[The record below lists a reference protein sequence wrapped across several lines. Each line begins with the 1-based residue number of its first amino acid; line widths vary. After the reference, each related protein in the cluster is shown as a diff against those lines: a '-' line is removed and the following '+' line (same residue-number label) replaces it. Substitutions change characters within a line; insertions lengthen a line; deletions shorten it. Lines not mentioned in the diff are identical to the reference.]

1 MPFNQNAPSGPEST
15 RAGASGFKTLP
26 ETDLELRH
34 IVLMLRKRK
43 SVILV
48 AFAIG
53 LALAVL
59 WVLIKQKE
67 YSSTATIEVNRES
80 GNSLGLDDL
89 SGIASE
95 LGGASDQLNVDLL
108 TQQAVILSD
117 STALNVVDQLKL
129 DRDPPYAIPIEDRVD
144 GTPLGAEAGRPL
156 ENAPLQRERLLG
168 LFASRLKVKLV
179 KGTRLLTVTYT
190 DTDPKR
196 STAIANA
203 VVDAY
208 IEEYT
213 QARYQASSK
222 ASSWLSNQLADL
234 KRKVSDSQEKVEE
247 YQRESGLVGMTLS
260 PIVGRQP
267 GGSGGSGW
275 SAGPEGEVA
284 SSDNVPLERLL
295 DLNRDLTN
303 AEVSRIAKEAI
314 YRMTETQDPDVVLG
328 IGTSALV
335 SGLAQGSVLGPGSS
349 ELMVL
354 QQLRQQQAQLKVQI
368 AAASTKYG
376 ARNPALIQL
385 NIQEDALNG
394 QIRTEL
400 DRIRTRSKNDLDLA
414 ILAEN
419 GIRQRVSAQESEV
432 NKVSA
437 KADQLLLLQEEALSN
452 RALYEDLYTK
462 LEEASVA
469 AGIKA
474 SNITLVDP
482 ARLPAKPSSPRTF
495 RAVGLGGVLG
505 LALGAIAAALWDYFD
520 DSVSTT
526 EEVEAVTSI
535 PVIGVIPDFLQKNAV
550 MSKYRIPSNVEQ
562 KTEKK
567 SLAWVLRAPKSH
579 IAEAYR
585 VLRTAL
591 LMTRAEQPP
600 KVILVTSGA
609 PSEGKSTT
617 CHNTASAFAIQGDR
631 VLYLDADLRCP
642 SAQTLFN
649 CSNEVGLSTYLT
661 SARSIEG
668 LIQRC
673 SEIDTLFVLPAGPT
687 PPNPS
692 ELLGSK
698 RFAELIGQLRTQFDY
713 IFIDSPPA
721 LVVTDAQL
729 IALNADGYVMVLRAG
744 KTTKRTL
751 QRALTMMG
759 KVSSRDLGILVN
771 GADTR
776 SASYYGYGY
785 TYGKDSYYVDGPR

>member
-1 MPFNQNAPSGPEST
+1 MPFKQNAPNGPRSAQT
-15 RAGASGFKTLP
+15 GASGFKSLP
-26 ETDLELRH
+26 ETELELRH
-34 IVLMLRKRK
+34 IVLMLRRRK
-43 SVILV
+43 SVILA
-48 AFAIG
+48 AFVIGVG
-53 LALAVL
+53 LAVF
-59 WVLIKQKE
+59 WVLVTQKQ
-67 YSSTATIEVNRES
+67 YSSTATIEVNKES

-108 TQQAVILSD
+108 TQQSVILSD
-117 STALNVVDQLKL
+117 STALNVVEQLKL
-129 DRDPPYAIPIEDRVD
+129 DKEPPYAIPAKDRELN
-144 GTPLGAEAGRPL
+144 TPLGVETGMPL
-156 ENAPLQRERLLG
+156 ENAPLQRERLLNI
-168 LFASRLKVKLV
+168 FAARLNVKLV

-196 STAIANA
+196 STEIANA

-234 KRKVSDSQEKVEE
+234 KRRVADSQEKVEQ
-247 YQRESGLVGMTLS
+247 YQRESGLVGMTMS
-260 PIVGRQP
+260 PGAGRQ
-267 GGSGGSGW
+267 SGGQ
-275 SAGPEGEVA
+275 AGPEGEVV

-328 IGTSALV
+328 IGSSALV
-335 SGLAQGSVLGPGSS
+335 TGLGQDSVLGPGSS
-349 ELMVL
+349 DLQLL

-368 AAASTKYG
+368 AGSSTKYG

-385 NIQEDALNG
+385 HIQEDALNG
-394 QIRTEL
+394 QIRMEL
-400 DRIRTRSKNDLDLA
+400 DRIRTRTKNDLDLA
-414 ILAEN
+414 VLAEN
-419 GIRQRVSAQESEV
+419 GIRQRVAAQEAEV

-482 ARLPAKPSSPRTF
+482 ARYPAHPSSPKTV
-495 RAVGLGGVLG
+495 RAVGLGAVLG
-505 LALGAIAAALWDYFD
+505 LVLGTIAAALWDYFD
-520 DSVSTT
+520 DSLSTT
-526 EEVEAVTSI
+526 EEVEEVTPM
-535 PVIGVIPDFLQKNAV
+535 PVIGVIPDFLQKSSIA
-550 MSKYRIPSNVEQ
+550 SKYGSPL
-562 KTEKK
+562 KAEKETDK
-567 SLAWVLRAPKSH
+567 KPAAWVMRAPRSH

-600 KVILVTSGA
+600 KVMLVTSGA

-617 CHNTASAFAIQGDR
+617 CLNTASAFAIQGDR
-631 VLYLDADLRCP
+631 VLFLDADLRRP
-642 SAQTLFN
+642 GAQRLFN
-649 CSNEVGLSTYLT
+649 CSNDVGLSNYLT
-661 SARSIEG
+661 SARPIEG
-668 LIQRC
+668 LIQT
-673 SEIDTLFVLPAGPT
+673 SSDIETLFIMTTGPT

-721 LVVTDAQL
+721 LVVTDSQL
-729 IALNADGYVMVLRAG
+729 IASVADGYIVVIRAG
-744 KTTKRTL
+744 KTTKRLFQRTL
-751 QRALTMMG
+751 ALMG
-759 KVSSRDLGILVN
+759 KVSSHDLGIVVN